1 MVRRRELFADEVVWQ
16 SYNLNDRFAHEDTW
30 PWLANPQE
38 WLGLHKIISYIFKNV
53 GWSAVIIVVGI
64 LVRNYGAENTNGLL
78 RQYFPKGTD
87 FNTISDDAITL
98 VENELN
104 NRPRK
109 CLNYKRPIEI
119 LKQNKKVKSCVN

>member
-16 SYNLNDRFAHEDTW
+16 SYNLYDRFAHEDTW

-78 RQYFPKGTD
+78 RQYFPKGTE
-87 FNTISDDAITL
+87 FKTVSDAKIRQ
-98 VENELN
+98 VEDRLN
-104 NRPRK
+104 QRPRK
-109 CLNYKRPIEI
+109 GLDFRTPQEI
-119 LKQNKKVKSCVN
+119 FEEKKLDL